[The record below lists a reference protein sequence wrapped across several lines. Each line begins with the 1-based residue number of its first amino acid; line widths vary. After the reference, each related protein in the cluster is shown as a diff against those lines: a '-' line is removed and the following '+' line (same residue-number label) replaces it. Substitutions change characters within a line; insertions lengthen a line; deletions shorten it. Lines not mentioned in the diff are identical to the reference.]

1 MSAGADVRTRE
12 RPAARASRP
21 AAAVERNAL
30 ITHTAAAVLTILL
43 MAEGVTLLDMHGLL
57 RPHMFIGLVLI
68 PPVLLKLASTGYR
81 FARYYTGAAAYRE
94 KGPPRLLLRMLAPV
108 LAATTALI
116 FASGVWLLLLGH
128 HSDLVLAVHK
138 VSFIVW
144 SGVFGVHFL
153 AYLPTA
159 ARSLAG
165 TLGAG
170 RTSARVAGSR
180 FAAALALSSVGAGL
194 VVALALLARIGAWH
208 GHRFF

>member
-1 MSAGADVRTRE
+1 MSAGADVRTRSA
-12 RPAARASRP
+12 RAARTGAT
-21 AAAVERNAL
+21 AATVERNGL

-43 MAEGVTLLDMHGLL
+43 LAEGATLLDMRGLL
-57 RPHMFIGLVLI
+57 HAHMFIGLVLI
-68 PPVLLKLASTGYR
+68 PPVLLKLTSTGYR

-94 KGPPRLLLRMLAPV
+94 KGPPRLPLRLLAPLLV
-108 LAATTALI
+108 ATTALI
-116 FASGVWLLLLGH
+116 FATGVWLLLLGH
-128 HSDLVLAVHK
+128 HSDFVLTVHK

-144 SGVFGVHFL
+144 SGLFGVHFL

-165 TLGAG
+165 SFAAG
-170 RTSARVAGSR
+170 RTGARAAGSR
-180 FAAALALSSVGAGL
+180 VAAALALSSVGAGL